1 MLPAAFRRALSA
13 MLLACGLNAA
23 AAPITATHFG
33 GADYVSVIAV
43 CGRLGLKY
51 AGSVDGRSLTLRNAL
66 HTGSLTAEHREMI
79 LDGVRVLLGDI
90 AVARGG
96 QFYVSFADYEHR
108 LRPLFRP
115 DLAVPL
121 PRRPRIIVLDP
132 GHGGVDPGAEN
143 KRFHAQEKTFTLDVA
158 LRLRPLLLAQG
169 WKVAMT
175 RVRDAPFT
183 NDKARDLEMRAGFA
197 AQWGADVFLSIHF
210 DAAPGDSTRG
220 SEIFSF
226 DPVGQRSSDA
236 WGKRILEPPL
246 TQPSPGNR
254 FDDWNALLAHTLYRR
269 LPSSLATY
277 DHGEKLGN
285 WSVLRNAPCPA
296 VLVEPVFLSN
306 EAEVQRLETPA
317 FRQQIAETLAAGLKD
332 YAALLDSLLPRPPP
346 PPAPPAPAAAK

>member
-13 MLLACGLNAA
+13 MLLAGGLNAA

-43 CGRLGLKY
+43 CCGRLGLKY

-226 DPVGQRSSDA
+226 DPVGQRSSRCVGKADPGAALDA
-236 WGKRILEPPL
+236 AVSGQSLRRLECAACAHLVPPAALEPGDLRPRRKARQLVGLAERPL
-246 TQPSPGNR
+246 PGG
-254 FDDWNALLAHTLYRR
+254 
-269 LPSSLATY
+269 P
-277 DHGEKLGN
+277 GG
-285 WSVLRNAPCPA
+285 
-296 VLVEPVFLSN
+296 
-306 EAEVQRLETPA
+306 
-317 FRQQIAETLAAGLKD
+317 AGL
-332 YAALLDSLLPRPPP
+332 SFQ
-346 PPAPPAPAAAK
+346 